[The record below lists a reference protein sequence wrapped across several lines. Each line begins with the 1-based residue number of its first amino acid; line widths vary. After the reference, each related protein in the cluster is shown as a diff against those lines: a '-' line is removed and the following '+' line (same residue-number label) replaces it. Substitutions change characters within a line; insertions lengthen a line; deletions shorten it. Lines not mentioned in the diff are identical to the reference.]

1 MKKWMAC
8 RPRTP
13 DEGTPL
19 EMKPEEIIER
29 IMSQHWDISA
39 CHCWICEAGRENG
52 LGSRSDYLRQNDPT
66 AKGLGQV
73 AILNYQTG
81 ERTA

>member
-1 MKKWMAC
+1 
-8 RPRTP
+8 
-13 DEGTPL
+13 
-19 EMKPEEIIER
+19 MKPDEIIER
-29 IMSQHWDISA
+29 IMTQHWDIFA
-39 CHCWICEAGRENG
+39 CTCWICEAGRANG
-52 LGSRSDYLRQNDPT
+52 LGSRSEYLRHNDPAV